1 MACGAALWYN
11 VSIKLLCSRGGLTP
25 LERAPNLRLNRRL
38 DTMDSLFPNAP
49 QDKTCTRCG
58 HSKSSKLFPRRN
70 EWCRLCLQ
78 RAHDATPPG
87 KKFCVG
93 CKAYLF
99 LPAFRS
105 ETISLGRVRLES
117 FCKRCASKRS
127 VELSRQKYDAT
138 ASRDQNLQKNHGL
151 TLTEFRKLRPLSVDH
166 CHVTGAIR
174 GLLCDHCNR
183 ALGGLASDPYRTI
196 SLLRYIV
203 ERCLW

>member
-1 MACGAALWYN
+1 MWAISLMTNWQPRMPVWLFSGPVSSLVIRERKSDMACGAALWYN
-11 VSIKLLCSRGGLTP
+11 VSIKLLFSRGGLTP

-117 FCKRCASKRS
+117 FCK
-127 VELSRQKYDAT
+127 
-138 ASRDQNLQKNHGL
+138 
-151 TLTEFRKLRPLSVDH
+151 
-166 CHVTGAIR
+166 
-174 GLLCDHCNR
+174 
-183 ALGGLASDPYRTI
+183 
-196 SLLRYIV
+196 
-203 ERCLW
+203 

>member
-1 MACGAALWYN
+1 
-11 VSIKLLCSRGGLTP
+11 
-25 LERAPNLRLNRRL
+25 
-38 DTMDSLFPNAP
+38 MDSLFPNAP
-49 QDKTCTRCG
+49 QGKTCTKCG

-99 LPAFRS
+99 LPEFRS
-105 ETISLGRVRLES
+105 EIISNGKVRLES

-127 VELSRQKYDAT
+127 VELSRQKYDAI

-151 TLTEFRKLRPLSVDH
+151 TLTEFNAMLAEQGGVCAICKLPSRVTEKGKLRPLSVDH